1 MQAGFFVQLPIHRLH
16 GGLTVLDAPLR
27 KLPGMFA
34 KPFAPKHLVVS
45 VQEDDADV
53 RAKAFTIQ
61 HTTTFESFKIALIIN
76 R

>member
-1 MQAGFFVQLPIHRLH
+1 MF
-16 GGLTVLDAPLR
+16 TEPL
-27 KLPGMFA
+27 
-34 KPFAPKHLVVS
+34 APKHLVVR